1 MQCPSCPHPDAD
13 DLLANEKT
21 ATWNTDQS
29 EAGNTRLILRTST
42 PFQNAC
48 SQGMEINEAK

>member
-48 SQGMEINEAK
+48 SQGMEINEAI